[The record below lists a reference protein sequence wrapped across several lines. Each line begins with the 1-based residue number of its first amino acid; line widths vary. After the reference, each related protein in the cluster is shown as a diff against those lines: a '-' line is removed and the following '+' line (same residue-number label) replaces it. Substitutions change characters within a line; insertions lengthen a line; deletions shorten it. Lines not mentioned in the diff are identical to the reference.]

1 MKQIGSVAVFLS
13 LVCFMFIAGA
23 VEHMPPGPGIND
35 IVALVGASA
44 IAFAMGVLGLSI
56 INEEE

>member
-23 VEHMPPGPGIND
+23 VEHLQPNPSIND
-35 IVALVGASA
+35 IVSLVGASA
-44 IAFAMGVLGLSI
+44 IAIAMGLLGLSI
-56 INEEE
+56 INKGE

>member
-23 VEHMPPGPGIND
+23 VEHMAPSPSIND
-35 IVALVGASA
+35 VISLIGASLT
-44 IAFAMGVLGLSI
+44 AFAMGVFGLSI
-56 INEEE
+56 INEGE